1 VFVPFPVIILRCT
14 RLPFLSSSFHLLL
27 IIMTHLHPLI
37 QSSLPVYMLFP
48 CQTIVVVVFVVSLLV
63 GELVSLSFLFSVWVL
78 FVVYY
83 SCLGKCLW
91 FLFNTANIYH
101 LCFPLVVLSPTLASP
116 WIQETHQVSNS
127 PLGHFIRIKQ
137 KTVIT
142 LVSSTIQLMWKMKY
156 AASSSAEPSCSKTSP
171 ANYTEP

>member
-1 VFVPFPVIILRCT
+1 MHSLAFPFIQFPPFAYYHDSSAPTHPIIPPCIYVIPLPDHCCCRLCGFSVGRWVSQFV
-14 RLPFLSSSFHLLL
+14 LP
-27 IIMTHLHPLI
+27 
-37 QSSLPVYMLFP
+37 LF
-48 CQTIVVVVFVVSLLV
+48 
-63 GELVSLSFLFSVWVL
+63 SLSFVCRLLFLPWQ
-78 FVVYY
+78 
-83 SCLGKCLW
+83 CLW